1 MESSLPEVLMFPITS
16 FPYILNS
23 KPELQE
29 SFLLDFNVRPGW
41 IVYNPNAVT
50 VLSRNEMFQPVYE
63 LAPIWNAEKQVF
75 KVKCFEDLEAL
86 KEMLEKP
93 LVFCITR
100 RQECEAM
107 VNGFDTDFV
116 IVLHPKD
123 PKIAKQIN
131 RVFDQV
137 KKRLSSGQKFCLKI
151 AFDDLCDELTKTEFK
166 NLVYWLNCEFYIT
179 NHSTPCQF
187 LQLNSW
193 QLWLLMFPVFL
204 VVSLPY
210 RAVRKTL
217 IHDDKIHLHF
227 RLVLKFCPETI
238 LVLHFYSANSRP
250 SPGRYLTE
258 EKKYIERD
266 CNASEVR
273 TLACLTSPSDKQIE
287 KAGKKRVSFKKIKP
301 KVLN

>member
-1 MESSLPEVLMFPITS
+1 MESSLPEVLMFSITS
-16 FPYILNS
+16 LPYIMKC
-23 KPELQE
+23 KPEFQE

-75 KVKCFEDLEAL
+75 KVKCLDDLEDL
-86 KEMLEKP
+86 KEMLDKP
-93 LVFCITR
+93 LVFCTTR

-107 VNGFDTDFV
+107 VNGFDTDFGS
-116 IVLHPKD
+116 
-123 PKIAKQIN
+123 
-131 RVFDQV
+131 R
-137 KKRLSSGQKFCLKI
+137 QKFCLKI
-151 AFDDLCDELTKTEFK
+151 DFADLCDELTKTEFK

-179 NHSTPCQF
+179 NHSPPCQF

-204 VVSLPY
+204 VASLPY
-210 RAVRKTL
+210 RAVRRTL
-217 IHDDKIHLHF
+217 IHDDKIHLQF
-227 RLVLKFCPETI
+227 RQVLKFCPETV

-258 EKKYIERD
+258 EKKFIERD
-266 CNASEVR
+266 CNASEIR
-273 TLACLTSPSDKQIE
+273 TLACVTSPSDKQFE
-287 KAGKKRVSFKKIKP
+287 KARKKPVSFKKIKP
-301 KVLN
+301 KILT